1 MNFKYIKIIYSRPP
15 SASRTLRDISPMKV
29 LPEAMTKQ
37 CLVRCKVRKY
47 YDVNYLLSYDLFII
61 AFRMKILLFCMRD
74 SISFRQVRI
83 NTTYYL
89 SMYPQLS
96 GSVCTALGRRAVLK
110 TDLFYLFHYFK
121 VDRQIRFSPNSD
133 IPSSE
138 CVTKKNALWY
148 DNAGRGHKSVLDM
161 RYHNTEAIR
170 YIIFLCY

>member
-1 MNFKYIKIIYSRPP
+1 MHTGNYIQRLHYLYLCKKGAKLYNQKNPKLSLMNFKYIKIIYSRPP

-83 NTTYYL
+83 NTII
-89 SMYPQLS
+89 
-96 GSVCTALGRRAVLK
+96 SVNVPIAQWFRVHCTGAEGCLE
-110 TDLFYLFHYFK
+110 
-121 VDRQIRFSPNSD
+121 N
-133 IPSSE
+133 
-138 CVTKKNALWY
+138 
-148 DNAGRGHKSVLDM
+148 
-161 RYHNTEAIR
+161 
-170 YIIFLCY
+170 

>member
-1 MNFKYIKIIYSRPP
+1 MQKRSKVIQSKKNPKLSLINFKYIKIIYSRPP

-83 NTTYYL
+83 NTIISRQCTHSSVVPCALHWGGGLSWKLISFTYFIISKLIGRSGLVLILISPRL
-89 SMYPQLS
+89 SVSPRKMPS
-96 GSVCTALGRRAVLK
+96 GKITQAEGTNL
-110 TDLFYLFHYFK
+110 Y
-121 VDRQIRFSPNSD
+121 
-133 IPSSE
+133 
-138 CVTKKNALWY
+138 
-148 DNAGRGHKSVLDM
+148 
-161 RYHNTEAIR
+161 
-170 YIIFLCY
+170 